1 MRSQIREYKK
11 HNYLNPSRCLPS
23 WAAETLSDSLLRD
36 ITMHLYRR
44 SILHLKFFR
53 GLSEECI
60 TALALELESVQY
72 APGEVLYY
80 EGGPGDALYFMQ
92 DGEVELS
99 ILMLSDEKKAEYGAS
114 VIPDPAISD
123 CYENLQN
130 LPDDHSEAIPR
141 NQVTSLAWL

>member
-1 MRSQIREYKK
+1 MRNQIREFKK
-11 HNYLNPSRCLPS
+11 HNYLNPSRRMPL
-23 WAAETLSDSLLRD
+23 WATQNLSNSLLRD

-60 TALALELESVQY
+60 TALALELVPVQY

-80 EGGPGDALYFMQ
+80 EGGPAEAIYFMQ

-99 ILMLSDEKKAEYGAS
+99 ILMLSNVKKEQYGS
-114 VIPDPAISD
+114 KIIPDPSFSD
-123 CYENLQN
+123 CYENL
-130 LPDDHSEAIPR
+130 DHLSEEEKQTIPR
-141 NQVTSLAWL
+141 NMVTILAF